1 MTIEVITSNLL
12 ILIDVKEFI
21 MRNIQKVLLTL
32 TAGSLLTVGA
42 QAATSYSNGYT
53 GQPYVGAKVGQFDLD
68 IDNADDPTAYGVYGG
83 YNFDSTF
90 GVEAEY
96 VGSDD
101 ADYRNGDLDAKTY
114 GAYGTARY
122 QFPNTGL
129 YAKGKLGVAKTEV
142 EGDYTNGAVRVSNST
157 SDTGIAGGVG
167 LGYSVNPDFGVEA
180 EYSVMDSDVDAKLLT
195 VGAQL
200 KF

>member
-1 MTIEVITSNLL
+1 MKTLQKTLL
-12 ILIDVKEFI
+12 ALA
-21 MRNIQKVLLTL
+21 
-32 TAGSLLTVGA
+32 AGSLLTVGA

-53 GQPYVGAKVGQFDLD
+53 GQPYVGVKVGQFDLD

-83 YNFDSTF
+83 YNFDQNF

-142 EGDYTNGAVRVSNST
+142 EGDYTVGPAKVSRSS
-157 SDTGIAGGVG
+157 SDTGLAGGVG
-167 LGYSVNPDFGVEA
+167 LGYSVNPNFGVEA
-180 EYSVMDSDVDAKLLT
+180 EYSMMDSDVDAKLLT

>member
-1 MTIEVITSNLL
+1 MKTL
-12 ILIDVKEFI
+12 
-21 MRNIQKVLLTL
+21 QKTLLTL
-32 TAGSLLTVGA
+32 AAGSLLTVGA

-68 IDNADDPTAYGVYGG
+68 INNADDPTAYGVYGG

-142 EGDYTNGAVRVSNST
+142 EGDYTNGLVKVSNSS

-167 LGYSVNPDFGVEA
+167 LGYSVNPNFGVEA
-180 EYSVMDSDVDAKLLT
+180 EYSMMDSDVDATLLT

>member
-1 MTIEVITSNLL
+1 MNTL
-12 ILIDVKEFI
+12 
-21 MRNIQKVLLTL
+21 QKTL
-32 TAGSLLTVGA
+32 FALAAGSLLTVSA
-42 QAATSYSNGYT
+42 QAATTYSNGYT

-68 IDNADDPTAYGVYGG
+68 INNADDPTAYGVYGG
-83 YNFDSTF
+83 YNFDPMF
-90 GVEAEY
+90 GVEAEF

-101 ADYRNGDLDAKTY
+101 ADYRNGELDAKTY

-142 EGDYTNGAVRVSNST
+142 EGNYTVGSTRVPKSA

-167 LGYSVNPDFGVEA
+167 LGYSVNPDFGIEA
-180 EYSVMDSDVDAKLLT
+180 EYAMMDSEVDAKLMT
-195 VGAQL
+195 VGAHL

>member
-1 MTIEVITSNLL
+1 MKTLHKTLL
-12 ILIDVKEFI
+12 ALA
-21 MRNIQKVLLTL
+21 
-32 TAGSLLTVGA
+32 AGSLLTVGA
-42 QAATSYSNGYT
+42 QAATSQSNGYT
-53 GQPYVGAKVGQFDLD
+53 GQPYVGVKVGQFDLD
-68 IDNADDPTAYGVYGG
+68 VDNADDPTAYGVYGG
-83 YNFDSTF
+83 YNFDQNF

-142 EGDYTNGAVRVSNST
+142 EGDYTVGPVKVSKSS
-157 SDTGIAGGVG
+157 SDTGLAGGVG
-167 LGYSVNPDFGVEA
+167 LGYSVNPNFGVEA
-180 EYSVMDSDVDAKLLT
+180 EYSMMDSDVDAKLLT